1 MNFIYDGMYFL
12 YGGFTDNEDN
22 KEKLYFTSIDEK
34 LNGVWNCIPF
44 EEMVVDFDP
53 SFFFSYGNILH
64 ANCFIEDSTI
74 YLFGFEDELF

>member
-1 MNFIYDGMYFL
+1 MNFIHDGMYFL

-44 EEMVVDFDP
+44 EDMVVDFDP

-64 ANCFIEDSTI
+64 ANCFIDDSTI